1 MKVSVIIP
9 LYNAQ
14 NYIGACLDSIL
25 VQTSQDFEV
34 LVVDDCSTDN
44 SAAIA
49 ENYLE
54 KFGGRLKIIFL
65 PENTGNPSIPRNEGL
80 KFSRG
85 EFIFFMDNDDLLIDN
100 ALEILCNFAEKY
112 RTDVVC
118 MENGFVLEDNALK
131 AAVFNKNN
139 PNLNEILL
147 ETENIA
153 QRVDK
158 FLKTGYSWAPWTKF
172 IRRDFL
178 IANKINFPHVKIS
191 EDVLWSLKIVC
202 LAKNFLR
209 VPNRLYICRSLTDSW
224 SRIARKPADE
234 VKFWLN
240 PLVKGFDYL
249 NDFLEGDFFCKNP
262 NYRFEITNFF
272 VKMQVAGM
280 LDALKNL
287 KPSELYEIVHE
298 VFADGKNAALIANLF
313 VFMNFYREK
322 CSEVK

>member
-14 NYIGACLDSIL
+14 NYIGACLESIL
-25 VQTSQDFEV
+25 IQTLQDFEV
-34 LVVDDCSTDN
+34 IVVDDCSTDN

-54 KFGGRLKIIFL
+54 KFGGRLKIVYL
-65 PENTGNPSIPRNEGL
+65 PKNTGNPSIPRNEGL

-85 EFIFFMDNDDLLIDN
+85 EFIFFMDNDDLLVDN

-112 RTDVVC
+112 RADVVC
-118 MENGFVLEDNALK
+118 MENGFVLENNSLK

-139 PNLNEILL
+139 PNINEILL

-153 QRVDK
+153 ERVDK

-178 IANKINFPHVKIS
+178 IANKIDFPHVKIS

-209 VPNRLYICRSLTDSW
+209 VPNRLYICRSLSDSW

-262 NYRFEITNFF
+262 KGKDRFIP
-272 VKMQVAGM
+272 K
-280 LDALKNL
+280 K
-287 KPSELYEIVHE
+287 K
-298 VFADGKNAALIANLF
+298 
-313 VFMNFYREK
+313 EK
-322 CSEVK
+322 ID